1 MSADFLVIPGQVIA
15 VSETDDDNESSS
27 LLLRGHGT
35 YVERSSSKNAGTTV
49 LLRAAIPGTV
59 QRVNQLVSVLPIS
72 LSRPPVLQ
80 VGDLVVGRITNII
93 GARWIVDLGRGISCD
108 LPLSGVHLSSG
119 GGGGAGL
126 SGGGGQR
133 IRTATDALEM
143 RQILRE
149 GDLVSAEVHKVI
161 PGGLQLHT
169 RSNRYGQLQN
179 GTVVQVPAA
188 LVPRLKQHYI
198 TMGRQN
204 QFQVLLGCN
213 GWIWL
218 QRNHPNNDHNHND
231 NSMMM
236 EDGMLADEA
245 QEEKRLAHAQAPY
258 TVEDRRDL
266 ARLRNAI
273 WCLKET
279 ILEIT
284 PEHIEEVYHN
294 SEERENSLAAIA
306 DMLLPENI
314 VALTA
319 SLRK

>member
-1 MSADFLVIPGQVIA
+1 MSTDFLVIPGQVIA
-15 VSETDDDNESSS
+15 VSETDHDNESS

-35 YVERSSSKNAGTTV
+35 YIEHRSNNNGGSTV
-49 LLRAAIPGTV
+49 LRAAIPGTV

-93 GARWIVDLGRGISCD
+93 GARWTVDLGRGISCD

-119 GGGGAGL
+119 TGGANAL

-149 GDLVSAEVHKVI
+149 GDLVSAEVHKVM
-161 PGGLQLHT
+161 PGSSGLQLHT

-179 GTVVQVPAA
+179 GMVVQVPAG
-188 LVPRLKQHYI
+188 LIPRLKQHYI
-198 TMGRQN
+198 TMGRN
-204 QFQVLLGCN
+204 HQFQVLLGCN

-218 QRNHPNNDHNHND
+218 QRNHPNDQNNNT
-231 NSMMM
+231 NMM
-236 EDGMLADEA
+236 EDGLLADEA

-258 TVEDRRDL
+258 TIEDRRDL

-284 PEHIEEVYHN
+284 PEHIEEVYRN
-294 SEERENSLAAIA
+294 SEELENSLAIA

-319 SLRK
+319 SLRKK

>member
-1 MSADFLVIPGQVIA
+1 MSASTDFLVIPGQVIA
-15 VSETDDDNESSS
+15 ITETDDESS

-35 YVERSSSKNAGTTV
+35 YIEHRQSNGGNNGTTTSSV
-49 LLRAAIPGTV
+49 VVLRAAIPGTV

-93 GARWIVDLGRGISCD
+93 GARWMVHLGRGISCD

-119 GGGGAGL
+119 AAAL

-149 GDLVSAEVHKVI
+149 GDLVSAEVHKVM
-161 PGGLQLHT
+161 PGSSGLQLHT

-179 GTVVQVPAA
+179 GMVVQVPAG
-188 LVPRLKQHYI
+188 LIPRLKQHYI
-198 TMGRQN
+198 TMGRHH

-218 QRNHPNNDHNHND
+218 QRNHPHHDHNQ
-231 NSMMM
+231 SM
-236 EDGMLADEA
+236 EDGLLADEA
-245 QEEKRLAHAQAPY
+245 QEEKRLAHAQASY
-258 TVEDRRDL
+258 TIEDRHDL
-266 ARLRNAI
+266 ARLRNSI
-273 WCLKET
+273 CCLKET
-279 ILEIT
+279 IMEIT
-284 PEHIEEVYHN
+284 PEHIEEVYRN
-294 SEERENSLAAIA
+294 SEDDGSLAIA

-319 SLRK
+319 SLRKK